1 MEPGH
6 DTLARAPAGVCTR
19 VDVWHLS
26 PDYGGAVMGPYC
38 DFCDHRC
45 FVLRRLP
52 DDATGKIAGVGEI
65 LMATCQRGMAH
76 DLEQTGYT
84 HKTAINPCAPH
95 LSAGVESGLAARPAE
110 VR

>member
-1 MEPGH
+1 
-6 DTLARAPAGVCTR
+6 
-19 VDVWHLS
+19 
-26 PDYGGAVMGPYC
+26 VMGPYC

-52 DDATGKIAGVGEI
+52 DDANGKIAGVGEI

-76 DLEQTGYT
+76 DREQTGYT
-84 HKTAINPCAPH
+84 HKTAINPCDPQPAV
-95 LSAGVESGLAARPAE
+95 GVEGNPAARSAE